1 MAGNGA
7 GASVIGPPRA
17 RSPARWHG
25 RAPGSAGTWR
35 GGQVRRRQ
43 ANLRGPP
50 IAVRPR
56 RVDGPLPR
64 AANGTLL
71 PGSQLVNAGGRPRG
85 ALDEF
90 RAKFNPRMPE
100 IAEVL
105 LGLLRSQNEST
116 RLSAHFPI
124 HEAGRFDMSRRG
136 APGGQRGGRP
146 SAASRGPGP
155 SLDCQARVPVER
167 SQHHTYPPPRPRT
180 NTARPPPQRS

>member
-1 MAGNGA
+1 MGA
-7 GASVIGPPRA
+7 RRGAQ
-17 RSPARWHG
+17 
-25 RAPGSAGTWR
+25 APGG

-71 PGSQLVNAGGRPRG
+71 PGSQLNAGGRPRG

-105 LGLLRSQNEST
+105 LGLLRSQNESI
-116 RLSAHFPI
+116 RLSAA
-124 HEAGRFDMSRRG
+124 HEILNRLIGKPSTTIDTTHTRIDVAQMYLAALKRANGVIDDDNSRIG
-136 APGGQRGGRP
+136 
-146 SAASRGPGP
+146 AAS
-155 SLDCQARVPVER
+155 E
-167 SQHHTYPPPRPRT
+167 
-180 NTARPPPQRS
+180 